1 MMGMKGEEVV
11 CDDNLV
17 WITKSHYPMGFK
29 SPAKF
34 RRGFNANKMIVVA
47 RNPIDILPSKAS
59 LDICCSHS
67 LVPE

>member
-34 RRGFNANKMIVVA
+34 SKGFNANKMIVVA
-47 RNPIDILPSKAS
+47 RNPIDILPS
-59 LDICCSHS
+59 
-67 LVPE
+67 